1 MLWIG
6 FVEFQFCFH
15 HLYLYL
21 FFYNWKLLSA
31 VYLFCCFP
39 LDDIVLPLYSL
50 LHTFCLCFVVAFS
63 FHLCFRVFLA
73 WEQFNDV
80 SSLLR
85 EKNERWLPDWQ
96 TGRPS
101 LIAPQK
107 QQLIHTF
114 TCCSPR
120 SIHEK
125 KYYYTFYI
133 LIQPISSYELNSFTA
148 FITFHQQNKWVCYF
162 YFYSMSAKTR
172 ESLKLIA
179 IRLGK
184 QNQFSF
190 LFLVL
195 LSSSY
200 DSFKNI

>member
-1 MLWIG
+1 MDWICG
-6 FVEFQFCFH
+6 ISVLFSSSLSLPFLLQLEIIVSCLSVLLFSSWWFCSPSLFSITHFLFV
-15 HLYLYL
+15 
-21 FFYNWKLLSA
+21 
-31 VYLFCCFP
+31 FCCCVFF
-39 LDDIVLPLYSL
+39 SL
-50 LHTFCLCFVVAFS
+50 VFS
-63 FHLCFRVFLA
+63 CILA
-73 WEQFNDV
+73 WEQFNDG

-125 KYYYTFYI
+125 KYYYTFFI

-162 YFYSMSAKTR
+162 YYYSMSAKTR

-195 LSSSY
+195 LSSSH